1 MSGVPRIFLAA
12 ACTRMRVDHFSL
24 AARAAAAYMFNIG
37 CFSNFSGARLSHFS
51 RRGVHTAVCESF
63 FLAAARESGA
73 HFQGWF
79 AIGINQSKKCER
91 PWSSRD
97 VLYGFYMSSHQYL
110 SGCIDPL
117 PTETVHIPYTRDFR
131 ARHVPG
137 PRSSCYRVAP
147 TRPPRSLQRP
157 PRHKSWR
164 RLVRFA
170 RRRSPR
176 CPPSPSAPKNR
187 ARSLRPPATL
197 RPVGRDMDSARVREH
212 DEGRDGV
219 PARVQR
225 AWVEG

>member
-1 MSGVPRIFLAA
+1 MFLKFFRRALESFFSPRRAYS
-12 ACTRMRVDHFSL
+12 CMRV
-24 AARAAAAYMFNIG
+24 I
-37 CFSNFSGARLSHFS
+37 FS
-51 RRGVHTAVCESF
+51 RRS
-63 FLAAARESGA
+63 ARVRCTLPRLV
-73 HFQGWF
+73 

-97 VLYGFYMSSHQYL
+97 VLYGFYMSLHQYL

-137 PRSSCYRVAP
+137 PRSSRYRVAP

-164 RLVRFA
+164 RLVRSSK
-170 RRRSPR
+170 RRRPGCQPYPPAPKYRARSPR
-176 CPPSPSAPKNR
+176 PPV
-187 ARSLRPPATL
+187 TL
-197 RPVGRDMDSARVREH
+197 RPAGRHTDSARVREH
-212 DEGRDGV
+212 DASGDGV